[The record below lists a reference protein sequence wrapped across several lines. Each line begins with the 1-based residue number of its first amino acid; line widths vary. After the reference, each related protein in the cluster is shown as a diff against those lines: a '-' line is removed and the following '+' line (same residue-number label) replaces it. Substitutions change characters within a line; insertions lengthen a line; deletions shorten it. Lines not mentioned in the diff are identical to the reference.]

1 MAAQNQ
7 HDADRRN
14 FSQQL
19 LAGLAMA
26 SQVALHGPTP
36 GGQTIA
42 QPGQQLDEQEKQLAL
57 DLTYDEH
64 QTVLNKLVSYV
75 NLPAGNLDTDSELYL
90 EEQLSEMLGFP
101 VRAELAGHRLNQ
113 SIGIMGSEQHL
124 LRYPGDTLADHD
136 AYQEAG
142 IAPNRGAFSWFT
154 ENGQLTEEAV
164 QREKYYFAVQLMY
177 LPDWSEQA
185 SVLKPWYKYRK
196 MVVINPSEQ
205 VAVVGVVAD
214 AGPALWVQKQ
224 FGGSPE
230 VVREGK
236 IWSPKTRGKVM
247 LLFVDDPDDS
257 IPLGPISLDYASTL
271 ARSKAKQQLAIS
283 LLQ

>member
-90 EEQLSEMLGFP
+90 EEQLSEMLGFS

-124 LRYPGDTLADHD
+124 LRYPGDTLAEHD

-247 LLFVDDPDDS
+247 LLFVDDPNDS

>member
-1 MAAQNQ
+1 
-7 HDADRRN
+7 
-14 FSQQL
+14 

-124 LRYPGDTLADHD
+124 LRYPGDTLAEHD

>member
-1 MAAQNQ
+1 
-7 HDADRRN
+7 
-14 FSQQL
+14 
-19 LAGLAMA
+19 MA
-26 SQVALHGPTP
+26 SQVALHSPTP

-42 QPGQQLDEQEKQLAL
+42 RPGQQLDEQEKQLAL

-124 LRYPGDTLADHD
+124 LRYPGDTLAEHD